1 MTIRYAAVLALLVV
15 ACDDKPQATAS
26 ASSANAT
33 VSVPPIA
40 SSAPVPVTDGMPSAA
55 PSAAPSASPA
65 SSTTII
71 TGAGSDDETLT
82 VKDPKAEPE
91 KSISAKTG
99 GAFTLFLPDVSG
111 TTWSAD
117 SVGGL
122 GKAKEEMMPGFAPK
136 TMAHQFKW
144 TGLKA
149 GKTKLTFGL
158 RNTGTKG
165 GTPTQTFILNLDV
178 N

>member
-1 MTIRYAAVLALLVV
+1 MTMNVRYAAVFAVALT
-15 ACDDKPQATAS
+15 ACDDKPQIS
-26 ASSANAT
+26 AGSSDANTT
-33 VSVPPIA
+33 VSVPPLA
-40 SSAPVPVTDGMPSAA
+40 SSAPPVVSATA
-55 PSAAPSASPA
+55 SAA
-65 SSTTII
+65 SSTAPAPSSSSTII

-91 KSISAKTG
+91 KSISAKSG

-117 SVGGL
+117 SIGTL

-165 GTPTQTFILNLDV
+165 GTPTQTFTLNLDV

>member
-1 MTIRYAAVLALLVV
+1 MNVRYAAVLALLVV
-15 ACDDKPQATAS
+15 ACDDKTSTPTAAS
-26 ASSANAT
+26 ASASVAVSA
-33 VSVPPIA
+33 PPIA
-40 SSAPVPVTDGMPSAA
+40 SSAPPVVSAA
-55 PSAAPSASPA
+55 PSATPSAAPTSA
-65 SSTTII
+65 TTII

-117 SVGGL
+117 SVGSL

-165 GTPTQTFILNLDV
+165 GTPTQTFTLNLEV